1 MIINAIMC
9 IGCISDPSQSQKEF
23 IQHKCS
29 LLVLGK
35 LKNLYLSPISG
46 NRQRRIRTSQAKID
60 SATLWNDYRLKD
72 NDFTECIQGVAAAA
86 AAIQLEKMNQ
96 ERFNGQ
102 NSRWHMAE

>member
-1 MIINAIMC
+1 MIINAIMR
-9 IGCISDPSQSQKEF
+9 IGCISDPSQSQEEF

-72 NDFTECIQGVAAAA
+72 NDFTECIRGVAAAA

-102 NSRWHMAE
+102 NTRWHMAE